1 MKAISYTEV
10 RQKLKDVMDAVCEDH
25 EPVVVTRKRGENII
39 MMSQEDYDSLA
50 ETDYLLSTPANAK
63 RLLASLEEAKRGK
76 TTPLAK
82 LKL

>member
-1 MKAISYTEV
+1 MKAISYTEA

-39 MMSQEDYDSLA
+39 MMSQEDYDSLV
-50 ETDYLLSTPANAK
+50 ETDYLLSSPANAK
-63 RLLASLEEAKRGK
+63 RLLASLEEAKRGR

>member
-1 MKAISYTEV
+1 MKAISYTEA

-82 LKL
+82 LKP

>member
-1 MKAISYTEV
+1 MKAISYTEA